1 MKDKLAILA
10 GNGALPL
17 MLADAYPDAIFTTYT
32 PVEVLPTENRHIA
45 ARFERFGEL
54 FTNLHDAGVTR
65 IVMAGATTRPVLDK
79 SAFDA
84 ETTVIFPRFLAA
96 MAQGDDALLSEL
108 IAIFEEQG
116 FVVLGAHDLLP
127 ELTAEHGQICGPKP
141 DAQALSDASK
151 ARGVLQALSGHDIGQ
166 AAVFAG
172 GLCLGIETLQGTDAL
187 LKFVAQTPDKLR
199 RAKGV
204 LVKCPKPGQELRVD
218 MPAIGPATIKGAVAA
233 GLGGIVIDA
242 GKVMILERDRTLA
255 ALEKAGLFLLA
266 E

>member
-1 MKDKLAILA
+1 MTDKLAIIA
-10 GNGALPL
+10 GNGVLPL
-17 MLADAYPDAIFTTYT
+17 MLAKAYPDAIFATYA
-32 PVEVLPTENRHIA
+32 PVKVLPANNRHLA
-45 ARFERFGEL
+45 ARFERFGDL
-54 FTNLHDAGVTR
+54 FAGLREAGVAR

-84 ETTVIFPRFLAA
+84 ETRVIFPRFLAA
-96 MAQGDDALLSEL
+96 MAQGDDVLLSEL

-116 FVVLGAHDLLP
+116 FEVLGAHDLLA
-127 ELTAEHGQICGPKP
+127 ELTLGKGLLCGPQP
-141 DAQALSDASK
+141 NETDLSDAGR
-151 ARGVLQALSGHDIGQ
+151 ARDVLQALSGQDIGQ

-187 LKFVAQTPDKLR
+187 LNFVAQTPKNLR

-218 MPAIGPATIKGAVAA
+218 MPAIGPATIEGSIAA
-233 GLGGIVIDA
+233 GLAGIVIDA
-242 GKVMILERDRTLA
+242 GKVMILEREKTIA
-255 ALEKAGLFLLA
+255 ALERAGLFLLA

>member
-1 MKDKLAILA
+1 MSGALAILA

-17 MLADAYPDAIFTTYT
+17 MLAQAYPDAIFATYAAL
-32 PVEVLPTENRHIA
+32 ERLPEKNPHLN
-45 ARFERFGEL
+45 ARFERFGDL
-54 FTNLHDAGVTR
+54 FADLRAAGVGR
-65 IVMAGATTRPVLDK
+65 LVMAGATTRPELDQ

-84 ETTVIFPRFLAA
+84 ETTAYFPRFLAA

-108 IAIFEEQG
+108 IAVFEEQG
-116 FVVLGAHDLLP
+116 FTVLGAHELLQD
-127 ELTAEHGQICGPKP
+127 LTAQKGLLCGPEP
-141 DAQALSDASK
+141 DAMALSDAAK
-151 ARGVLQALSGHDIGQ
+151 ARGVLHALSGHDIGQ
-166 AAVFAG
+166 AAVFAH

-187 LKFVAQTPDKLR
+187 LRFVAQTPDKLR

-218 MPAIGPATIKGAVAA
+218 MPAIGPETIKGVIAA

-242 GKVMILERDRTLA
+242 GKVMILERDKTIA
-255 ALEKAGLFLLA
+255 ALQRAGLFLLA